1 MVGLVSLF
9 GVMLVRKPLKPQA
22 VWPSVGLG
30 LLQTSAYTIAIV
42 MALVSGGAGKTAVLV
57 FTMPFWTLL
66 LSRLFLDEPVH
77 RRQWFAVLLAFS
89 GLMLI
94 IQPWQ
99 LQGSLLSQILAIAG
113 GFLWAASSVFAK
125 RLRAAHTVDSL
136 SLTTWQMVFGIVPLA
151 LFAWWTPGAGHGV
164 VTELYVGFVLLGGVV
179 HRLGVVAV
187 DEFAQP
193 PAREHCEPECLGNSG
208 GGGELRRTA
217 AERMAAAFGIRR
229 AWCMRRQRVC
239 GCFQGCGASLR
250 VKGPSAASV
259 MIAFF
264 VFGPDCLRCF
274 NRRPRRS
281 MSQINVVPYI
291 DVMLVLLVIFYGDR
305 ANVYPRRDQSPERG
319 EKRAG
324 QYRTAANC
332 HRKRWRVLDERQR

>member
-1 MVGLVSLF
+1 MSASRSDWRSIAAFVLLILIWAYNWIVMKVALQEAGPVTFSFLRTVVGLVSLF
-9 GVMLVRKPLKPQA
+9 GVMLVLRKPLKPQA

-151 LFAWWTPGAGHGV
+151 LFAWWTPERATVWSPSFMWALFYSGALSTGLGW
-164 VTELYVGFVLLGGVV
+164 LLWMSLLN
-179 HRLGVVAV
+179 RLPANTASLNALAIPVVAV
-187 DEFAQP
+187 SCAALQLNEWPQP
-193 PAREHCEPECLGNSG
+193 LELGG
-208 GGGELRRTA
+208 MVTVA
-217 AERMAAAFGIRR
+217 AGL
-229 AWCMRRQRVC
+229 WLLSRV
-239 GCFQGCGASLR
+239 
-250 VKGPSAASV
+250 
-259 MIAFF
+259 
-264 VFGPDCLRCF
+264 
-274 NRRPRRS
+274 
-281 MSQINVVPYI
+281 
-291 DVMLVLLVIFYGDR
+291 
-305 ANVYPRRDQSPERG
+305 RG
-319 EKRAG
+319 
-324 QYRTAANC
+324 
-332 HRKRWRVLDERQR
+332 